1 MLTQNQIEK
10 YLANQLS
17 EAELRAFLEE
27 AQRTDPA
34 NLPEALLKRVWEDSA
49 NLPVSAKTS
58 ARLSASL
65 RQRLSQSDSS
75 QISSSRPRPMWYRAA
90 AVVSILVAAAALW
103 FWIGPVAL
111 TERTTRYGEISKV
124 TLPDGSTVTLNANS
138 SLRYAEP
145 WDPQQPREVWLDG
158 EAYFSVIHTENDQ
171 RFHVHLTDD
180 FRVEVLGTEF
190 NVKDRHHKAQV
201 VLHSG
206 RVRLTIDGAD
216 QPQNVSMQPG
226 ELVEYSEVDQVLT
239 QQPVDPTSYAA
250 WRQGQMVFERTP
262 LREIAG
268 ALEDHYGVR
277 VVIADE
283 ALART
288 QLTGAFPVRNLDMI
302 LELLP
307 TIADVKVIRNDREI
321 ILQPRK
327 TIDP

>member
-1 MLTQNQIEK
+1 MLSQAQIEK

-34 NLPEALLKRVWEDSA
+34 DLPETLLKQLWTDSDRYS
-49 NLPVSAKTS
+49 VSAETS
-58 ARLSASL
+58 TRLSASL

-75 QISSSRPRPMWYRAA
+75 QISSSRPRPLWYRAA
-90 AVVSILVAAAALW
+90 AVVSVLVAAAALW
-103 FWIGPVAL
+103 FWIGPGAL
-111 TERTTRYGEISKV
+111 TEHTTRYGEISKV

-145 WDPQQPREVWLDG
+145 WNPQQPREVWLDG
-158 EAYFSVIHTENDQ
+158 EAYFSVIHTKNDQ

-190 NVKDRHHKAQV
+190 NVKDRHHRAQV

-206 RVRLTIDGAD
+206 RVRLTINDPD

-239 QQPVDPTSYAA
+239 QQPVDPTPYAA

-262 LREIAG
+262 LREIAD

-277 VVIADE
+277 VVIADDD
-283 ALART
+283 LAST

-307 TIADVKVIRNDREI
+307 TIADVKVIRDDREI
-321 ILQPRK
+321 ILQPQK

>member
-1 MLTQNQIEK
+1 MLSQNQIEK

-27 AQRTDPA
+27 VQRTNPA

-49 NLPVSAKTS
+49 NLPVSAKIST
-58 ARLSASL
+58 RLSASL

-90 AVVSILVAAAALW
+90 AVVSILVAAALW
-103 FWIGPVAL
+103 FWIGPSAL
-111 TERTTRYGEISKV
+111 TEHTTRYGEISKV
-124 TLPDGSTVTLNANS
+124 TLPDGSAVTLNANS

-158 EAYFSVIHTENDQ
+158 EAYFSVIHTKNDQ

-190 NVKDRHHKAQV
+190 NVKDRHHRAQV

-206 RVRLTIDGAD
+206 RVRLTINDPD

-262 LREIAG
+262 LREIAD

-307 TIADVKVIRNDREI
+307 TIADVKVIRNDQEI
-321 ILQPRK
+321 ILQPQK
-327 TIDP
+327 TINP